1 MIVDDGAVKAELA
14 GVLRLEVSRFEFD
27 DDERAQPQMVE
38 EQVDEEL
45 VSIDVEAI
53 FAAEER
59 DACAQFEEEVTKM
72 SRRCACRRAE
82 IP

>member
-1 MIVDDGAVKAELA
+1 
-14 GVLRLEVSRFEFD
+14 
-27 DDERAQPQMVE
+27 MVE